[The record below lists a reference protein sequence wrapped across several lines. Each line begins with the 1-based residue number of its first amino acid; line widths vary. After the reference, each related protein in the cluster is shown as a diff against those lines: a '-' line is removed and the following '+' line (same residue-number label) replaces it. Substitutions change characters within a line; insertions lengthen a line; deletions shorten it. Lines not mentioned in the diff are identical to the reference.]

1 MPESGQR
8 SNGSRLTHDIGLV
21 PLDTEGKWIG
31 GRYYLQHLIK
41 AVASLPLDERVRMSD
56 VWWQEPAAEDPF
68 AEVRS
73 LLARRVVVRTP
84 TSIAARA
91 QRKLRRLAKGVDD
104 ARDLFLDAGIGALFP
119 VLPCELPGIP
129 YVFWLPDFQ
138 YLHMPELF
146 GDKLCRWYEEHY
158 TENVSLANLT
168 VLSSRHASRDFER
181 VFPDRVS
188 TARIVNFCSIP
199 DATWWRLDP
208 LAVAAAKGLDG
219 PFFLVSNQFSH
230 HKNHGVV
237 FEAMRIL
244 KDRGLDVRLVCTGST
259 YGFRGDDYFG
269 GLSAFIDKHDLK
281 SAILIVGMLPRDE
294 QVALMRRSIAML
306 QPSRFEGWSTVV
318 EDAKTL
324 GKTLLVSGIEVHREQ
339 LGPDYDL
346 YLDADDPEAWADA
359 MSQMWSSRTPGPHY
373 DDETRGL
380 GFIGVSAQET
390 GRSFVSVMR
399 EVMANA

>member
-1 MPESGQR
+1 MSESVPR
-8 SNGSRLTHDIGLV
+8 SNGSKRRADVGLV
-21 PLDTEGKWIG
+21 ALDTEGKWIG
-31 GRYYLQHLIK
+31 GRYYLQHLVK
-41 AVASLPLDERVRMSD
+41 AAASLPPDEQILMSD
-56 VWWQEPAAEDPF
+56 VWWQETADEDPF
-68 AEVRS
+68 AEVRE
-73 LLARRVVVRTP
+73 LLARRVVVQSP
-84 TSIAARA
+84 TSMIGRAR
-91 QRKLRRLAKGVDD
+91 RKLRRIANGIND
-104 ARDLFLDAGIGALFP
+104 ARDLFLDAGIGVLFP

-138 YLHMPELF
+138 YLHMPDLF
-146 GDKLCRWYEEHY
+146 GDKLCRWYDEHY
-158 TENVSLANLT
+158 VKNVSLANLT

-181 VFPDRVS
+181 VFPDNVS
-188 TARIVNFCSIP
+188 MARIVHFCSIP

-208 LAVAAAKGLDG
+208 LGVAAAKGLDG

-230 HKNHGVV
+230 HKNHGIV

-259 YGFRGDDYFG
+259 YGFRGEDYFG
-269 GLSAFIDKHDLK
+269 GLSKFIDKHDLRCT
-281 SAILIVGMLPRDE
+281 ILVLGMLPRDE

-346 YLDADDPEAWADA
+346 YLDVDDPEAWADA
-359 MSQMWSSRTPGPHY
+359 MSQIWSSRTSGPHY
-373 DDETRGL
+373 DDEARGL
-380 GFIGVSAQET
+380 KQLRISAQDT
-390 GRSFVSVMR
+390 GRTFVSVMR
-399 EVMANA
+399 EAMASA